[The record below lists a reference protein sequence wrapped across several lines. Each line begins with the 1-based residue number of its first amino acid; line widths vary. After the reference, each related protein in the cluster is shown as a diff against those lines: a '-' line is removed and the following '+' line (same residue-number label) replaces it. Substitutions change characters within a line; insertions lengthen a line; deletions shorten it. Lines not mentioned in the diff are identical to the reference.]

1 VRSHKSPEKSSKVA
15 TFPEEPPKFAEKVPE
30 IPELSVTPYPVDC
43 KVNICADESVLLTSV
58 GRG

>member
-1 VRSHKSPEKSSKVA
+1 MA